1 MWARPEQVEPAG
13 EWDTWLILAGR
24 GWGKTRTGAEWVRDI
39 VRSGRAGRIALVART
54 AADVRDVLIEGES
67 GILAISP
74 KGERPVWEPSRRR
87 LTWANGAQATT
98 YSAEEPDQ
106 LRGPQHDSA
115 WADELAAW
123 RYPDAWDQLRF
134 GLRLGDHPRVLV
146 TTTPRPT
153 KIIRDLMA
161 SPRTAITRGR
171 TRDNRAN
178 LAPGVVAELERRYA
192 GSRLGREELDGEVLD
207 DSAGALW
214 RWTWLDE
221 ARVSKAPDL
230 RRIVIAV
237 DPATTATDE
246 SDETGIIVAG
256 IGFDGRGYIIEDLSG
271 RYRPEEWAQIVARAF
286 DRHKA
291 DVVIAEVNQGGDM
304 VASVMRA
311 CGAASLPVRTI
322 HAKRGKVL
330 RAEPVAVLYE
340 QGRVS
345 HVGALAKL
353 EDQLTTWDAATAKAS
368 PDRLDA
374 LVYAV
379 TELMGAPPADTSPP
393 RRVRSAPAWGF

>member
-1 MWARPEQVEPAG
+1 MIVVRFDDWVQVKEPVDNRLQGLLHDAFVAAG
-13 EWDTWLILAGR
+13 
-24 GWGKTRTGAEWVRDI
+24 
-39 VRSGRAGRIALVART
+39 
-54 AADVRDVLIEGES
+54 
-67 GILAISP
+67 
-74 KGERPVWEPSRRR
+74 
-87 LTWANGAQATT
+87 
-98 YSAEEPDQ
+98 
-106 LRGPQHDSA
+106 H
-115 WADELAAW
+115 
-123 RYPDAWDQLRF
+123 
-134 GLRLGDHPRVLV
+134 RVTV
-146 TTTPRPT
+146 V
-153 KIIRDLMA
+153 
-161 SPRTAITRGR
+161 TAITRGR

-178 LAPGVVAELERRYA
+178 VAPGVVAELERRYA
-192 GSRLGREELDGEVLD
+192 GSRLGRQELDGEVLD

-256 IGFDGRGYIIEDLSG
+256 IGFDGRGYVVEDLSG

-291 DVVIAEVNQGGDM
+291 DVVVAEVNQGGDM